1 MYCLVHINEF
11 KEGTLWSVFFL
22 IISCSKT
29 AVTFCSFK
37 MTAKWN
43 DNIGWV
49 RFWCTCIGR
58 STSKVHHFFF
68 FFSKKSEHR
77 VSRFVWSG
85 GERHHGNW
93 IQGYQETKVSFH
105 YLWRKFSYPL
115 SLFVWYILKSN
126 TTCTLMLTCIQ
137 TYPVDQDQ
145 SRFSL
150 QHSRSSAPTVSFQVL
165 NPFKWRQLEGFF
177 LLLLFYLSF

>member
-58 STSKVHHFFF
+58 STSKVHLFFF

-145 SRFSL
+145 SKPVKN
-150 QHSRSSAPTVSFQVL
+150 Q
-165 NPFKWRQLEGFF
+165 
-177 LLLLFYLSF
+177 